1 MYTMLKHNI
10 KEVVTVAATETLTAV
25 KGNILLN
32 NGTSSSGNVM
42 TITQS
47 MGSLNKDTWDVA
59 KMAAILDVLAPLFAK
74 SVYKVQG
81 VKTYDISEQ

>member
-1 MYTMLKHNI
+1 MYTILKHNI

-32 NGTSSSGNVM
+32 NGTSASGKVM

-47 MGSLNKDTWDVA
+47 MGSLNKDTWDA
-59 KMAAILDVLAPLFAK
+59 NKMAAILNVLAPLFAK

-81 VKTYDISEQ
+81 VKTYDIGQA